1 MKVDLCPGEY
11 HFRRSFIR
19 LKQTDRTCWTI
30 QTHSDELNWA
40 RRGTF
45 HKLNSLCH
53 SAKNN
58 HTRTSSLQS
67 HSLPCTV
74 WWRENVERQNAVGL
88 ISKTTMTSVDLR
100 DKEITDLPR
109 RSSQFKSMQLIPL
122 REKKNVKKKACL
134 PEFKTYPRC
143 QRLFLRG
150 FLFRLS
156 CLK

>member
-45 HKLNSLCH
+45 HKLNSLRH

-74 WWRENVERQNAVGL
+74 WWRNVERQNAVGL
-88 ISKTTMTSVDLR
+88 ISKTAITFELR
-100 DKEITDLPR
+100 DKEITDLTR

-122 REKKNVKKKACL
+122 REKKNVKKKLACRDSKPTL
-134 PEFKTYPRC
+134 GARRVFC
-143 QRLFLRG
+143 AVSFFG
-150 FLFRLS
+150 
-156 CLK
+156 

>member
-1 MKVDLCPGEY
+1 MKVDLCPGDD

-45 HKLNSLCH
+45 HKLNSLSH

-74 WWRENVERQNAVGL
+74 CWRENVERQNAVGL
-88 ISKTTMTSVDLR
+88 ISKTAITFELR

-109 RSSQFKSMQLIPL
+109 RSSQFKSIQLIPL
-122 REKKNVKKKACL
+122 REEKKMLKKRLACRDSKPTL
-134 PEFKTYPRC
+134 GA
-143 QRLFLRG
+143 RG
-150 FLFRLS
+150 FFCAVS
-156 CLK
+156 CFG